1 MAARAIWKARIRLR
15 DVLVPVKLYSAIEDR
30 KVHFRLLHAKDRVP
44 VTQHMVDPRTEEIV
58 PAESIRRGVETA
70 PGEIVMLTAEDLRAL
85 EPEDSREIVIQ
96 QFVDSTR
103 IGRQW
108 YDRPYYLGPDGDP
121 PTYFALADAL
131 EREKKEGI
139 ARWTMRKTSYNGAL
153 RFHDRYLMLTTLR
166 PAGEIIS
173 ASELPR
179 PQGRPLDR
187 RELEMAVQLVQAM
200 EGNFDPHHFQDE
212 YRQRVLELVDR
223 KARGE
228 TISFPKPPRRR
239 AEVVSLAD
247 MLEKSV
253 LRVKKER
260 KIA

>member
-15 DVLVPVKLYSAIEDR
+15 DVTVPVKLFSAIEDR

-44 VTQHMVDPRTEEIV
+44 VTQRMVDPRTEEPV
-58 PAESIRRGVETA
+58 PPASIRRGVETG
-70 PGEIVMLTAEDLRAL
+70 PGEIVMLTAEELRAL
-85 EPEDSREIVIQ
+85 EPEESREIVIL

-121 PTYFALADAL
+121 QAYFALADAL
-131 EREKKEGI
+131 EKENKEGL
-139 ARWTMRKTSYNGAL
+139 ARWTMRKRTYRGAL
-153 RFHDRYLMLTTLR
+153 RFYDKYLMLTTLR
-166 PAGEIIS
+166 PAAEYIA

-179 PQGRPLDR
+179 PGGRPLDR
-187 RELEMAVQLVQAM
+187 RELEMAAQLVQAL
-200 EGNFDPHHFQDE
+200 EGDFEPRRFQDE

-228 TISFPKPPRRR
+228 TISFPKAPRRR

-253 LRVKKER
+253 RRVKKER
-260 KIA
+260 KSA